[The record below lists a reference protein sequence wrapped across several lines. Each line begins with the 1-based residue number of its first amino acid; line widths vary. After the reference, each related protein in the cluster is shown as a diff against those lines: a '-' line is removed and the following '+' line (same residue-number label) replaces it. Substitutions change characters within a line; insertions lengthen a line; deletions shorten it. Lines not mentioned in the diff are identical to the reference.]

1 MASKIAGLKGIRL
14 ILMLILLAWVVTAC
28 SSPPPEPTQQPQ
40 PTEAPEEGQTITLIT
55 PDANHIDNDSAP
67 KYQIQTRL
75 TDFQL
80 LSESE
85 GLAWGLPK
93 TNFGCT

>member
-93 TNFGCT
+93 TNSGCT